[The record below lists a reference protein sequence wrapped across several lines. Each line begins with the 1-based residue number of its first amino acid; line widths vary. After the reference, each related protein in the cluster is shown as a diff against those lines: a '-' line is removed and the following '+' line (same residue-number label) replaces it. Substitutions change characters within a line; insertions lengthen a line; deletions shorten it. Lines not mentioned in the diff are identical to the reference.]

1 MPQVTTA
8 VFMTTGSAKPKEEGS
23 VPRLSYPVRCVMTF
37 LQDLSLF
44 PDRRRGAHTKPKM
57 TARTRSAAPG
67 TKKAAQNPNAEASRP
82 PPIGSRAKP
91 VEVAE
96 EPTPKAAPAVRVE
109 RPPLWPNWLRV

>member
-1 MPQVTTA
+1 
-8 VFMTTGSAKPKEEGS
+8 
-23 VPRLSYPVRCVMTF
+23 MTF

-57 TARTRSAAPG
+57 SARTRSAAPG

-109 RPPLWPNWLRV
+109 RPPLWPNWLRVLRSPRIGSL